1 MGGSRSRNVKLAA
14 AIKEAGWSYNDLASA
29 IRRLAAETGAH
40 DYDLVS
46 RSHVGWW
53 VAGTMPS
60 GIAPQLIVE
69 ALSRKLRRV
78 VMPSDLGFPGDVGA
92 TGISDWDT
100 DTLALIDLLADLAR
114 SDTDLDRRD
123 FAFSA
128 ATFIAAAATV
138 PPESWWVKAA
148 ALRGPAAPI
157 TGRLIGRGDLQAV
170 TDMVALFSRMD
181 QRHGGGHARGAVIQ
195 YLSSDV
201 AAYLRGRFAS
211 DEVRTGMFSAASELA
226 YLIGWMSFD
235 DAQHGLAQRYFL
247 LGVKLAA
254 EAGNPPMAG
263 HILRAMAHQ
272 AIDLG
277 HSREALELAEASV
290 HGERLTL
297 ASPRE
302 RALLG
307 VIHARSL
314 AINGQQQAASAALLH
329 AEDSL
334 AAAESGDDE
343 PARVFFFG
351 EASLAHETAC
361 CLRDS
366 GDLNGALREFR
377 RSVRTR
383 KASTFTRTHA
393 VTLGYLGS
401 VQARQGNI
409 EEACGTWTRAL
420 DAMDGVHSGRTRQTV
435 LDMRTLLSPFRQRG
449 IRVVNEL
456 DSRANAYLATAS

>member
-1 MGGSRSRNVKLAA
+1 MATSRSRNVKLAA

-29 IRRLAAETGAH
+29 IRRVAAETGTR
-40 DYDLVS
+40 DYGLVS

-53 VAGTMPS
+53 VAGTVPS
-60 GIAPQLIVE
+60 GLAPQLIAE
-69 ALSRKLRRV
+69 ALARKLRRV
-78 VMPSDLGFPGDVGA
+78 ITPSDIGFPIGDAGA
-92 TGISDWDT
+92 DASDWDA

-114 SDTDLDRRD
+114 SDSDVDRRD

-128 ATFIAAAATV
+128 ATFIAATAAV
-138 PPESWWVKAA
+138 PPESWWVNAA
-148 ALRGPAAPI
+148 AQRATAVPAA
-157 TGRLIGRGDLQAV
+157 GRLVGRGDLQAV

-181 QRHGGGHARGAVIQ
+181 QRHGGGHARGAAVQ

-201 AAYLRGRFAS
+201 ASYLRGRFAT
-211 DEVRTGMFSAASELA
+211 DEIRKGMYSAASELA

-254 EAGNPPMAG
+254 EADDPPMAG

-277 HSREALELAEASV
+277 HKREALELAEASV
-290 HGERLTL
+290 AGDRFTL
-297 ASPRE
+297 ASSRE
-302 RALLG
+302 RALLS

-314 AINGQQQAASAALLH
+314 AVNDERRAASAALVQ
-329 AEDSL
+329 AENEL
-334 AAAESGDDE
+334 AGAAPGDDE
-343 PARVFFFG
+343 PSRVFFFG

-366 GDLNGALREFR
+366 GDLTGSLREFR

-401 VQARQGNI
+401 VQASQGNI
-409 EEACGTWTRAL
+409 EEACGTWARAM

-449 IRVVNEL
+449 IRAVNEL
-456 DSRANAYLATAS
+456 DARASTYLATAS

>member
-1 MGGSRSRNVKLAA
+1 MASSRSRNVKLAA

-29 IRRLAAETGAH
+29 IRRVAAETGTR
-40 DYDLVS
+40 DYELVS

-60 GIAPQLIVE
+60 GLAPQLIAE
-69 ALSRKLRRV
+69 ALARKMRRV
-78 VMPSDLGFPGDVGA
+78 ITPSDIGFPTDA
-92 TGISDWDT
+92 ASTDASDWNT

-114 SDTDLDRRD
+114 SDSDVDRRD
-123 FAFSA
+123 FTLSA
-128 ATFIAAAATV
+128 ATFIAAAAAM
-138 PPESWWVKAA
+138 PPESWWAKAA
-148 ALRGPAAPI
+148 VQRGPAMPAA
-157 TGRLIGRGDLQAV
+157 GRLIGRGDLQAV

-201 AAYLRGRFAS
+201 AAYLRGRFAK
-211 DEVRTGMFSAASELA
+211 DEVRKGMLSAASELA
-226 YLIGWMSFD
+226 YLVGWMSFD

-254 EAGNPPMAG
+254 EADDPPMAG

-277 HSREALELAEASV
+277 HKREALELAHASV
-290 HGERLTL
+290 EGDRFAL

-307 VIHARSL
+307 VVHARSL
-314 AINGQQQAASAALLH
+314 AVNDERQAASAALVR
-329 AEDSL
+329 AEDDL
-334 AAAESGDDE
+334 AGATSGDEE

-366 GDLNGALREFR
+366 GDLNGSLREFR

-401 VQARQGNI
+401 VQARQGSI
-409 EEACGTWTRAL
+409 EEACGTWARAL
-420 DAMDGVHSGRTRQTV
+420 DAMDGVHSGRTHQTV

-449 IRVVNEL
+449 IRAVNDL
-456 DSRANAYLATAS
+456 DLRANTYLATAS